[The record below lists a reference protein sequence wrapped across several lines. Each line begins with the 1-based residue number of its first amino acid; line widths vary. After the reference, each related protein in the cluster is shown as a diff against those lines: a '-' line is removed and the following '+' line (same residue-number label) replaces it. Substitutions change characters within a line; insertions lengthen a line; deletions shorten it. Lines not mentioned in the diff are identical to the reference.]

1 MSDHI
6 VKTYDEE
13 LDRISNSIV
22 QLGGFIEDQLAR
34 AIHSLVHRDSD
45 LADSVVDDDKK
56 ADELE
61 EDINNQVIR
70 ILALRQPM
78 AVDLRLITA
87 ALKIS
92 SDLERIGDHAAN
104 VAKRAHALNQF
115 EPVKP
120 ISAVSR
126 MAQIV
131 QKMIK
136 DVLDAFLERDS
147 ERAMEVWRRDEEV
160 DEMYN
165 SLLREL
171 VTYMMEDPRNITPCT
186 NLLFVAKNIERVGDH
201 ATNMAETIN
210 FLVHGTNITE
220 NRPKGET
227 DAIKLQNIPPKN
239 KGTPSS

>member
-1 MSDHI
+1 MTDHI

-22 QLGGFIEDQLAR
+22 HLGGFIEEQLSK
-34 AIHSLVHRDSD
+34 AIASLVNRDSQ
-45 LADSVVDDDKK
+45 LADSVVNDDKK
-56 ADELE
+56 ADEIE

-104 VAKRAHALNQF
+104 VAKRAHALSQY
-115 EPVKP
+115 EPIRPV
-120 ISAVSR
+120 SAVSR

-136 DVLDAFLERDS
+136 DVLDAFLERDA

-210 FLVHGTNITE
+210 FLVYGKTVKE

-227 DAIKLQNIPPKN
+227 DAIELTDMPNSQTKD
-239 KGTPSS
+239 